1 MNIMARTDI
10 VDLTDATFNEF
21 VNENRL
27 VLIEFANEAGPC
39 IGQEKTLRHEGYK
52 LTAKYPDLK
61 VAKMEATKA
70 SKICQELEIVYAPTM
85 VLSHK
90 DGYAIM
96 KEGPHTINEILDF
109 IDYALHNP
117 DMDSDAN

>member
-1 MNIMARTDI
+1 MARTDI
-10 VDLTDATFNEF
+10 VELNDSTFNAF
-21 VNENRL
+21 VNENPL

-39 IGQEKTLRHEGYK
+39 IGQERTLRHDGFR
-52 LTAKYPDLK
+52 LTAKYPDIK

-70 SKICQELEIVYAPTM
+70 SKICQELEIQYAPTM

-109 IDYALHNP
+109 IEYALKNP
-117 DMDSDAN
+117 EQE